1 MAYYQPA
8 QYTRA
13 QYAKSRY
20 TPTEYYQTRYIPR
33 KSTLADYNDPTEIN
47 SLADALFNLR
57 AQSKL
62 FPKAKWVPYVFPWL
76 SSLAAISKLTIDK
89 GIKPILQGQFKE
101 AALNGLMNIS
111 ETLDILANPV
121 KGIFLE
127 KEGPIKG
134 FINGLGVG
142 KAGRVN
148 YDYDT
153 GSKVLDMGLEV
164 LSDPLNWV
172 SFGGKALISQGAKQ
186 SAAACTKGLTKEVGE
201 DVLKKSA
208 QETTQRVLAK
218 TFRNLDKYNLDQ
230 ATEQLLKKSIRAG
243 DIAIQRVN
251 QTSLLKDTVDTAVAR
266 ILKLPKTAASLSSTE
281 KSLNRVVTD
290 VKDFFATK
298 NVSKALRDIPDAKRL
313 TTKQALIEQERS
325 RITKILLRN
334 VKEGADL
341 EKVLQYV
348 QNYNLDELALN
359 INLSLQKPQISLIKS
374 SLAKGTTEQL
384 MRTAD
389 VLERNLLRS
398 ALLTSSSGLG
408 YTAFKIAGQ
417 PVAEYVS
424 KQVMQRLRTKNLIN
438 KQGVIDLK
446 RYTQARIEY
455 LSKSTSYEIFEDTVA
470 VRNSAQFN
478 KLVY

>member
-153 GSKVLDMGLEV
+153 GSKALDMGLEV

-172 SFGGKALISQGAKQ
+172 SFGGKALISQGAISLNDEKI
-186 SAAACTKGLTKEVGE
+186 SDISYVLSDKDFETENTI
-201 DVLKKSA
+201 LKKG
-208 QETTQRVLAK
+208 
-218 TFRNLDKYNLDQ
+218 
-230 ATEQLLKKSIRAG
+230 KKI
-243 DIAIQRVN
+243 
-251 QTSLLKDTVDTAVAR
+251 
-266 ILKLPKTAASLSSTE
+266 
-281 KSLNRVVTD
+281 
-290 VKDFFATK
+290 FYC
-298 NVSKALRDIPDAKRL
+298 
-313 TTKQALIEQERS
+313 
-325 RITKILLRN
+325 
-334 VKEGADL
+334 L
-341 EKVLQYV
+341 EK
-348 QNYNLDELALN
+348 
-359 INLSLQKPQISLIKS
+359 
-374 SLAKGTTEQL
+374 
-384 MRTAD
+384 
-389 VLERNLLRS
+389 
-398 ALLTSSSGLG
+398 
-408 YTAFKIAGQ
+408 
-417 PVAEYVS
+417 
-424 KQVMQRLRTKNLIN
+424 
-438 KQGVIDLK
+438 
-446 RYTQARIEY
+446 
-455 LSKSTSYEIFEDTVA
+455 
-470 VRNSAQFN
+470 
-478 KLVY
+478 